1 MICPIYCNIDG
12 AVVLP
17 NAKLCFQRW
26 NVSLEAEAKLTRFN
40 YGAVDL
46 LFCETRFYVEH
57 GKYSYYEPVTAP
69 LQEVDSHCLGVEG
82 KPKKHH
88 PPFLSRVNPPMNDS
102 CRTVFI
108 EI

>member
-1 MICPIYCNIDG
+1 M
-12 AVVLP
+12 
-17 NAKLCFQRW
+17 
-26 NVSLEAEAKLTRFN
+26 
-40 YGAVDL
+40 
-46 LFCETRFYVEH
+46 
-57 GKYSYYEPVTAP
+57 YEPVTAP

-88 PPFLSRVNPPMNDS
+88 PPFLSRVNPPMSDS